1 MQCLTKEAGMAAA
14 DYCKEK
20 WLHLR
25 KTIWQLGS
33 KRSIIVKEPPIAFLP
48 SLGSLTPELFPKV
61 LTNERMRIEIPAIM
75 RIFRSEKSRSS

>member
-1 MQCLTKEAGMAAA
+1 MECLTKEAGMAAA
-14 DYCKEK
+14 DYCEEK

-61 LTNERMRIEIPAIM
+61 LTN
-75 RIFRSEKSRSS
+75 